1 MGTCC
6 KDCEDRKIGCHGSCD
21 RYEEYRKFYDN
32 VRDIKRKKKIV
43 DNYVFDSVM
52 KKKLGK
58 VQVRR
63 TGLSR

>member
-21 RYEEYRKFYDN
+21 RYKEYRKFYDN

-43 DNYVFDSVM
+43 DNYVFDSVT
-52 KKKLGK
+52 KKRLKMGK
-58 VQVRR
+58 FKK
-63 TGLSR
+63 TGSLR